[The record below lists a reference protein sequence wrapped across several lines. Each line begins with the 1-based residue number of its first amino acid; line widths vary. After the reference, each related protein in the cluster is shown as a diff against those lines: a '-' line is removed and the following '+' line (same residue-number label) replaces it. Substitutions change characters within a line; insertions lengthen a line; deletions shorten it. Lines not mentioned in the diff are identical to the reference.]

1 MQEQGQ
7 ADASTAAQDTIERL
21 RTELGE
27 AKAAIAAAAAA
38 TAATAAAAAGSPPPS
53 PSGSLDVCS
62 RPRACLRRCLSR
74 DVRRL
79 SVEPQN

>member
-27 AKAAIAAAAAA
+27 AKAAIAAAATAA
-38 TAATAAAAAGSPPPS
+38 TAAAAAAGSPPPS

>member
-27 AKAAIAAAAAA
+27 AKAAIAAAA